1 MILQENKKVKKY
13 RQKEFRFTQYFSR
26 KSFDNDVAGGGLC
39 RTVISA
45 RMTDSFTLS
54 LSLSALLRF
63 VETALASGSDT
74 ALLTTKKLIVDK
86 LNGVLKTRCEVPN
99 PNHVVNIKFM
109 SDKGKRRRRLDP

>member
-1 MILQENKKVKKY
+1 MSHSDAICILPN
-13 RQKEFRFTQYFSR
+13 
-26 KSFDNDVAGGGLC
+26 
-39 RTVISA
+39 
-45 RMTDSFTLS
+45 
-54 LSLSALLRF
+54 RF

-109 SDKGKRRRRLDP
+109 SDKGTPRTDWLYGCMYTFFL